1 MFSRPFDHYIN
12 YLFQIEGTTV
22 KKGQIVGWGLI
33 VLGVASGFWFVV
45 RLMGFLDA
53 QTEREKGARLMAIVL
68 LVIPLILLIKGVQ
81 LIRKRQETS
90 GS

>member
-1 MFSRPFDHYIN
+1 M
-12 YLFQIEGTTV
+12 
-22 KKGQIVGWGLI
+22 KKGQLIGWGLLI
-33 VLGVASGFWFVV
+33 AGFSSGIWFVV
-45 RLMGFLDA
+45 RLLGFLDA

-81 LIRKRQETS
+81 LIRGKANTS